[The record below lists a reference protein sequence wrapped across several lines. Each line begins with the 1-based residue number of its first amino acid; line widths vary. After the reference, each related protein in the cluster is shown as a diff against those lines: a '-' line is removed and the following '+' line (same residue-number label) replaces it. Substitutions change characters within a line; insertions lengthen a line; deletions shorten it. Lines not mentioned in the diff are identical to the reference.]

1 LAYIDLKAAAIANG
15 AALSPAVPLGEKTL
29 VGIVMPAVWTTAAIT
44 FQVSVDDATFNELY
58 DGAGNAISITAAAG
72 QFIPI
77 DPAKWRGVTS
87 VKARSGTSASPVN
100 QGQASVLQLV
110 TRAVY

>member
-58 DGAGNAISITAAAG
+58 DGAGNA
-72 QFIPI
+72 
-77 DPAKWRGVTS
+77 TS